1 MNKRKL
7 LSSPFLAALVGG
19 AIVAAVML
27 LAGVGNTTLKTV
39 VQETSAGTPTSA
51 GAEGDGQLTPR
62 QIYQRD
68 APGVVYVTATVIEQ
82 SQSPFQLF
90 PTTSKGVNTGSGF
103 VINPDGTILT
113 NAHVIDGAVK
123 ITVAFANNQTVTAKV
138 IGKDPDDDL
147 ALLKVNADGLA
158 LVPLPLGDS
167 NTVQVGDPTYAI
179 GNPFGLPRSF
189 TTGVVSAL
197 QRSIQAPNNFSIDN
211 VIQTDAPLNP
221 GNSGGPLL
229 NAQGQVIG
237 INSQIQTGTSGNGSV
252 GIGFAIP
259 INTALAVIPQIEKT
273 GKVTQ
278 GYLGITTIDVDPALA
293 TLHLHSAY
301 GALIQ
306 TIESDSPAAH
316 AGLRAGDLLTTLPDG
331 ITQVEQ
337 GGDIII
343 AVNGQRI
350 SGASALENAILADR
364 PGELV
369 KLSIVRGS
377 KQLTMT
383 VKLGTRP
390 DVLPPS

>member
-1 MNKRKL
+1 MKKI
-7 LSSPFLAALVGG
+7 LSSPFFAAVIGG

-27 LAGVGNTTLKTV
+27 IAGIGDTTT
-39 VQETSAGTPTSA
+39 ETIVEQSSSGA
-51 GAEGDGQLTPR
+51 GATSSGELTPR
-62 QIYQRD
+62 TIYQRD
-68 APGVVYVTATVIEQ
+68 APGVVYITATVLQQ
-82 SQSPFQLF
+82 SVSPFDLN
-90 PTTSKGVNTGSGF
+90 PTTDRTTATGSGF
-103 VINPDGTILT
+103 VINRDGVILT
-113 NAHVIDGAVK
+113 NAHVISGAVK
-123 ITVAFANNQTVTAKV
+123 ISVAFADNQTVTAKV

-147 ALLKVNADGLA
+147 ALLKVNPDGLT

-167 NTVQVGDPTYAI
+167 STVQVGDPTVAI
-179 GNPFGLPRSF
+179 GNPFGLARTL

-197 QRSIQAPNNFSIDN
+197 QRSIQAPNNFAIDN
-211 VIQTDAPLNP
+211 VIQTDAPINP
-221 GNSGGPLL
+221 GNSGGPLI

-273 GKVTQ
+273 GKVTE

-293 TLHLHSAY
+293 TLHLHSTY

-306 TIESDSPAAH
+306 TVESNSPAAR

-369 KLSIVRGS
+369 KLSIVRGR
-377 KQLTMT
+377 KQLSMT

-390 DVLPPS
+390 DVLPAS

>member
-1 MNKRKL
+1 MRKL
-7 LSSPFLAALVGG
+7 ISSPFVAALIGG

-27 LAGVGNTTLKTV
+27 LAGVGNTTRKTIV
-39 VQETSAGTPTSA
+39 EETSSNPA
-51 GAEGDGQLTPR
+51 GASAQARGQLSAR
-62 QIYQRD
+62 EIYQRD

-103 VINPDGTILT
+103 VINTNGTILT
-113 NAHVIDGAVK
+113 NAHVISGAVK
-123 ITVAFANNQTVTAKV
+123 ITVAFANNQTVTAMV

-147 ALLKVNADGLA
+147 ALLKVNPDGLA

-167 NTVQVGDPTYAI
+167 STVQVGDPTYAI
-179 GNPFGLPRSF
+179 GNPFGLPRSL

-197 QRSIQAPNNFSIDN
+197 QRSIQAPNNFEIDN

-221 GNSGGPLL
+221 GNSGGPLI

-273 GKVTQ
+273 GKVIQ
-278 GYLGITTIDVDPALA
+278 GYLGITTIDVDPALS
-293 TLHLHSAY
+293 TLHLGSSY

-306 TIESDSPAAH
+306 TIQSGSPAAH

-331 ITQVEQ
+331 LTQVEQ
-337 GGDIII
+337 GGDIITAI
-343 AVNGQRI
+343 DGHRI
-350 SGASALENAILADR
+350 TGATALENAILADR
-364 PGELV
+364 PGQHVEV
-369 KLSIVRGS
+369 SIVRGRRHMS
-377 KQLTMT
+377 IGVT
-383 VKLGTRP
+383 LGTRP
-390 DVLPPS
+390 DELPAS